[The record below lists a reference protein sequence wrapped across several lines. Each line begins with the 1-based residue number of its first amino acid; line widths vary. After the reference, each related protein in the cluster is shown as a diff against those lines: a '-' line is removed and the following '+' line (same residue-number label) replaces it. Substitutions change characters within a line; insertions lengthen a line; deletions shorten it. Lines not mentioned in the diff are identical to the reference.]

1 MPYLI
6 KCYKVDKNLIECFAL
21 GEFEYSFRDNY
32 SGEKISVPLLEQIK
46 YRFHFKKRNPSN

>member
-32 SGEKISVPLLEQIK
+32 NGEKISVPLLEQIK